1 MLPLAIFE
9 NLRFLPSS
17 VSAEVLLMPSR
28 VLLEPR
34 AFWRLGGASGTA
46 AASVG
51 TGGTGGTGLVTRDKE
66 GYSIMIKES
75 VHQDDITVVC
85 VCIYIM

>member
-34 AFWRLGGASGTA
+34 GFWRLGGASGTA
-46 AASVG
+46 AASV
-51 TGGTGGTGLVTRDKE
+51 GTGGTGLVTRDKE